1 MSAVI
6 GTGRPAITVVGSLN
20 MDLVIQVP
28 HLPETGETVPGGT
41 FATFPG
47 GKGANQAVA
56 AARLG
61 AAVTM
66 IGRVGADAFGRKLR
80 DGLAAEG
87 IDSSHVGMDVE
98 AATGVALITV
108 DRAGRNTIVVA
119 SGANRRVTAA
129 DVDAAGAVMTSS
141 QVVLLQL
148 ELPLEVV
155 GHAVQM
161 AHAAGCR
168 VILDPAPA
176 PPASLPDDLYR
187 YLSVINPNEVEAHAL
202 TGIPISDE
210 SDARRAAERLLD
222 QGCRAVVIKL
232 GDRGAYAAT
241 DGTRAVIPAISVDV
255 VDTTAAGDAFAAGMA
270 VALAEGRDL
279 ADAARFANVVGAISV
294 TRMGA
299 QPSMPTR
306 AEVEE
311 FVKARRLSL

>member
-1 MSAVI
+1 MRPRHEK
-6 GTGRPAITVVGSLN
+6 GRYP
-20 MDLVIQVP
+20 QP
-28 HLPETGETVPGGT
+28 
-41 FATFPG
+41 
-47 GKGANQAVA
+47 A
-56 AARLG
+56 AAACDCL
-61 AAVTM
+61 
-66 IGRVGADAFGRKLR
+66 
-80 DGLAAEG
+80 DG
-87 IDSSHVGMDVE
+87 SP
-98 AATGVALITV
+98 
-108 DRAGRNTIVVA
+108 
-119 SGANRRVTAA
+119 
-129 DVDAAGAVMTSS
+129 VMTSS

-161 AHAAGCR
+161 AYAAGCR

-187 YLSVINPNEVEAHAL
+187 YLSVINPNEVEAAHAL

-232 GDRGAYAAT
+232 GDRGVYAAT

-270 VALAEGRDL
+270 VALAEGREL

-311 FVKARRLSL
+311 FAKARGLSSVVDQ